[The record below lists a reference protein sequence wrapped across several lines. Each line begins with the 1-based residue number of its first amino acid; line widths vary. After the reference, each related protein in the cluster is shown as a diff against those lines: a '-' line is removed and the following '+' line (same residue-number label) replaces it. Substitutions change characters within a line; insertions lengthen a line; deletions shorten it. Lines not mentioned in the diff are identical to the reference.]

1 MAKGPSHFNTEE
13 VLSMLE
19 EEEVD
24 EEPMC
29 DGSDDDLG
37 MEMDSDAA
45 ERYANSNHDKSSEL
59 CRYDSIQ

>member
-1 MAKGPSHFNTEE
+1 MCTGCTHLSPSPLSKG
-13 VLSMLE
+13 
-19 EEEVD
+19 VD
-24 EEPMC
+24 DEPMC

-37 MEMDSDAA
+37 IEMDSDAA